1 MGVGL
6 DVAPRQ
12 GQLLPACPHPS
23 CQTRSCCSD
32 QKGIFS
38 GSPPCN
44 TTCWYAYV
52 LITRCYLS
60 VINLLCGFIYSKIAI
75 KYCLIQRDKLSPLL
89 HLLLTSPLRIDSLSS
104 SRETPPHITL
114 VKNISFMHVP
124 SLVCKQDMSSRPE
137 IISSVPLQA
146 DTYLVVCE
154 FASQLQRESTKQKD
168 PRFKISTTKHCGH
181 RRLGEAVPSSP
192 YGCTTWG
199 EMPIWGQE
207 GEHLPGSGVRTV
219 ARWSSADAKNQT
231 VTVSR
236 NSVT

>member
-1 MGVGL
+1 M
-6 DVAPRQ
+6 
-12 GQLLPACPHPS
+12 
-23 CQTRSCCSD
+23 
-32 QKGIFS
+32 
-38 GSPPCN
+38 
-44 TTCWYAYV
+44 

-75 KYCLIQRDKLSPLL
+75 KYCRIQRDKLSPLL

-192 YGCTTWG
+192 YGCITWG

-207 GEHLPGSGVRTV
+207 GEHPPGSGVRTV